1 MKKLNQKYFTVSVY
15 VLCVL
20 AFSFLFAMIC
30 FNFGNILDSFGTFLA
45 AIASILYGVLFAF
58 ILFPAV
64 KRFDLLFE
72 KLFAR
77 KKPHPHLVAAFSIG
91 TTFLLMLGVV
101 ATVLIFLIPLL
112 IEDLTT
118 FSSFIWELQKNLG
131 AYITENAVEYP
142 ILADIYHAIVQFLF
156 GTTEGELPLLDSNFG
171 SAISSLSSILSAV
184 ISQASSI
191 FMGLIVAIYL
201 LASRRVISGIFGKL
215 VVALIPRKHSTRFVL
230 FFKRFYTDFC
240 AFSFTRI
247 VVALLFS
254 VCTFL
259 LCHFMNINLS
269 SVVVLAILISHLI
282 PVIGPIIGV
291 PSAITLVF
299 LLSSVW
305 KGVVFALVI
314 LALEVLTVNV
324 FMPHMLPKKLRPPYS
339 LTAVIVLLG
348 ISFFSILGAFIATPI
363 YTTVSVEFRHFIGHR
378 LAKKKL
384 PVSAEAYE
392 NFDYTTLDRAEE
404 ALKEEKRCAEEE
416 RRDEIHGDDDEH
428 ADA

>member
-1 MKKLNQKYFTVSVY
+1 MKKLNSKYFTVSVY

-30 FNFGNILDSFGTFLA
+30 FNFGNILDGFGSFLS

-58 ILFPAV
+58 VLFPAV
-64 KRFDLLFE
+64 KRFDTVFE
-72 KLFAR
+72 KLFGK
-77 KKPHPHLVAAFSIG
+77 KKPRPHLVAGFSIG

-118 FSSFIWELQKNLG
+118 FSAFIWELQESID
-131 AYITENAVEYP
+131 AYITENAVTYP
-142 ILADIYHAIVQFLF
+142 ILADIYHAVVQFLF
-156 GTTEGELPLLDSNFG
+156 GSGDGALSILDSNFG
-171 SAISSLSSILSAV
+171 SAISSLSGILSAV

-247 VVALLFS
+247 VLALLFS
-254 VCTFL
+254 VCSFL
-259 LCHFMNINLS
+259 LCHFMDISLS
-269 SVVVLAILISHLI
+269 SVVVLTILISHLI
-282 PVIGPIIGV
+282 PVIGPIMGV
-291 PSAITLVF
+291 PATITLVF
-299 LLSSVW
+299 LLSSFW
-305 KGVVFALVI
+305 KGIVFALVI
-314 LALEVLTVNV
+314 LALEFFSMHV

-348 ISFFSILGAFIATPI
+348 ISFFGIFGAFIATPI

-392 NFDYTTLDRAEE
+392 SFDYTTLDRAEE
-404 ALKEEKRCAEEE
+404 ALKEEKRKAEEE
-416 RRDEIHGDDDEH
+416 RRDAIHEDEDEHGDD
-428 ADA
+428 